1 MNTLERVIRNKFLLS
16 KNYKRVYDFVNPLDL
31 TLDELT
37 AFIIYNME
45 CENIIEFIKLVTPF
59 MRYIFSLL
67 KYKDSDLYIN
77 DKILVKLELQEF
89 QETRGEYIFGTFKIN
104 DENETEPIWEYIEY
118 FNNSGYYLTF
128 TRKFDAYF
136 IICKD
141 SDEND
146 SYNQHINADKTFKTE
161 ECLICVE
168 NKPNVLFCGCSH
180 LCVCEECIKYYES
193 YQCPICKNINENIRI
208 IV

>member
-16 KNYKRVYDFVNPLDL
+16 KNYKRVYDFINPLGL

-59 MRYIFSLL
+59 MHYISSLL
-67 KYKDSDLYIN
+67 KYEDSDLYIN
-77 DKILVKLELQEF
+77 DKILVKLEFQEF
-89 QETRGEYIFGTFKIN
+89 QESRGEYILDVSENGTESIG
-104 DENETEPIWEYIEY
+104 EYIEDL
-118 FNNSGYYLTF
+118 NNSGYHLTF

-146 SYNQHINADKTFKTE
+146 SYNRYINANKTFKTE
-161 ECLICVE
+161 ECLICLE
-168 NKPNVLFCGCSH
+168 NKPNVLFCGCGH
-180 LCVCEECIKYYES
+180 LCV
-193 YQCPICKNINENIRI
+193 
-208 IV
+208 

>member
-1 MNTLERVIRNKFLLS
+1 MNTLERVIRNKFLLF
-16 KNYKRVYDFVNPLDL
+16 KNYKRVYDFINPLGL

-59 MRYIFSLL
+59 MRYISSLL
-67 KYKDSDLYIN
+67 KYEDSDLYIN
-77 DKILVKLELQEF
+77 DKILVKLEF
-89 QETRGEYIFGTFKIN
+89 QETQGEYILDTFKIN
-104 DENETEPIWEYIEY
+104 DENGTESIGEYIEY
-118 FNNSGYYLTF
+118 LNNSGYYLTF
-128 TRKFDAYF
+128 TKKFDAYF
-136 IICKD
+136 IICKG

-146 SYNQHINADKTFKTE
+146 SYNQHINANKTFKTE

-168 NKPNVLFCGCSH
+168 NKPNVLFCGCGH

-193 YQCPICKNINENIRI
+193 YECPVCQNINENIRI

>member
-1 MNTLERVIRNKFLLS
+1 
-16 KNYKRVYDFVNPLDL
+16 
-31 TLDELT
+31 
-37 AFIIYNME
+37 ME

-59 MRYIFSLL
+59 MRYISSLL
-67 KYKDSDLYIN
+67 KYEDSDLYIN
-77 DKILVKLELQEF
+77 DKILVKLEFQEF
-89 QETRGEYIFGTFKIN
+89 QESRGEYILDVFENGTESIG
-104 DENETEPIWEYIEY
+104 EYIEDL
-118 FNNSGYYLTF
+118 NKSGYHLTF

-146 SYNQHINADKTFKTE
+146 SNNRYINANKTFKTE

-168 NKPNVLFCGCSH
+168 NKPNVLFCGCGH
-180 LCVCEECIKYYES
+180 LSVCEECIKYYES
-193 YQCPICKNINENIRI
+193 YQCPVCKNINENIRI